1 MSGNNT
7 PEAISTDNPM
17 VDQFYDNTQSNVIRI
32 TEDKLKV
39 ILLENKELIDKKSN
53 FWTPLVLLI
62 TLILA
67 LCTTE
72 FKSFLTIPKEYWGG
86 FFMFCT
92 VGSVIW
98 LGIELKNT
106 KKVLSTDELT
116 AKIRAQNQPEQNK

>member
-1 MSGNNT
+1 MTGKAT
-7 PEAISTDNPM
+7 PQVISTDNPM

-39 ILLENKELIDKKSN
+39 ILLENKELINKKSN

-72 FKSFLTIPKEYWGG
+72 FKSFLSIPKEYWGG

-92 VGSVIW
+92 LGSVVW
-98 LGIELKNT
+98 FGIELKKT
-106 KKVLSTDELT
+106 KKILSTDELT
-116 AKIRAQNQPEQNK
+116 DKIRAQNQPKPSK